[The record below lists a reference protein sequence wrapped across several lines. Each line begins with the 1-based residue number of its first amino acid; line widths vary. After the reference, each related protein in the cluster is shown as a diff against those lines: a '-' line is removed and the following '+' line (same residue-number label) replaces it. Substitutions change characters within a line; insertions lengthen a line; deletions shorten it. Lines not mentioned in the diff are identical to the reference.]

1 MLPKTNLVK
10 KRVRKAIE
18 LLYDDT
24 CTVTVKQEYE
34 KDNSANGFNEVVV
47 LENEPCHLSFSSA
60 TSTKEGEVAATVSQ
74 VTELFISPDVDIPP
88 GSKITVTHNGT
99 TTDYTRSG
107 KSDLYNSHQQ
117 IILELWKGWS

>member
-10 KRVRKAIE
+10 NRVRKAIE
-18 LLYDDT
+18 RLYDDT
-24 CTVTVKQEYE
+24 CTVTVKREFE
-34 KDNSANGFNEVVV
+34 KDNGATGFREEVVF
-47 LENEPCHLSFSSA
+47 ENEPCHLSFSSA

-74 VTELFISPDVDIPP
+74 VTQLFISPNVDIPP
-88 GSKITVTHNGT
+88 GSKIAVQHNGT

>member
-1 MLPKTNLVK
+1 MKN
-10 KRVRKAIE
+10 RVRKAIE
-18 LLYDDT
+18 RLYDDT

-34 KDNSANGFNEVVV
+34 KENGATGFKETVV

-74 VTELFISPDVDIPP
+74 VTELFISPDVNIAP
-88 GSKITVTHNGT
+88 GSKITVFHNGT